1 MTDAGPVTR
10 PGSLFGWEP
19 FRPFGRLAAGG
30 SFAAHLT
37 AFVTLRRLVLGRRL
51 AVRMPSGELVL
62 TVVEAD
68 SRVGRRGL
76 AAGRLNDIRLVAEQL
91 HWNEHRFARAVAVL
105 HDVRVKP
112 SSPPV
117 LVAEPVELTLDV
129 PARALDE
136 LFRWVAPR
144 LAGDVG
150 PDGVAR
156 LRLANRRD
164 AGYLELE
171 TRLEESTLWL
181 KPLAV
186 TRRRKR
192 WRLPARTPSYPV
204 RVPPLPHGLELTAV
218 EFDAHTVR
226 LTGVLP
232 EWRMEIPRTRLDD
245 MISQLSVVGRPLHL
259 IWPSRGE

>member
-1 MTDAGPVTR
+1 MTR

-19 FRPFGRLAAGG
+19 FRPFGRIASTGA
-30 SFAAHLT
+30 FAAHLT
-37 AFVTLRRLVLGRRL
+37 AFVTLRRLVLGRRV
-51 AVRMPSGELVL
+51 AVRMPTGELVL

-76 AAGRLNDIRLVAEQL
+76 AVGRLNDVRVVAEQVR
-91 HWNEHRFARAVAVL
+91 WNEHRFGRAVAVL
-105 HDVRVKP
+105 HDVRVHP

-117 LVAEPVELTLDV
+117 LEAEPVELTLDV
-129 PARALDE
+129 PAGALDE

-164 AGYLELE
+164 AGHLEVE
-171 TRLEESTLWL
+171 TRLEDSTLWL
-181 KPLAV
+181 KPRAL
-186 TRRRKR
+186 TRGRHR

-204 RVPPLPHGLELTAV
+204 HVPPLPHGLKVTAV
-218 EFDAHTVR
+218 EFDAHVVR

-232 EWRMEIPRTRLDD
+232 QWRMEIPRTRLED
-245 MISQLSVVGRPLHL
+245 MIRQLSVVGRPLHL